1 MQPGIT
7 QQWVAPQAAVPGTA
21 AAAAPQMNPRDIWAR
36 LLARERNGT
45 LGTGVQRGFTSDGGQ
60 RGRMDAASY
69 GGRSVG
75 RTGGGGL
82 Y

>member
-1 MQPGIT
+1 MEPGIT
-7 QQWVAPQAAVPGTA
+7 QQWVAPQAAVPGA
-21 AAAAPQMNPRDIWAR
+21 AAANPMLSNRDIWAR
-36 LLARERNGT
+36 LLARERGGT

-60 RGRMDAASY
+60 RGRMDSANY
-69 GGRSVG
+69 GGRSIG